1 MFSMWW
7 TRRKSIECVSGTQ
20 GLIMGL
26 QSDTFIS
33 DRAKPSLTCRC
44 QMGDNYKS
52 CACSLFMKR
61 QIAICDID
69 FVDGIAARDRCI
81 V

>member
-1 MFSMWW
+1 
-7 TRRKSIECVSGTQ
+7 
-20 GLIMGL
+20 
-26 QSDTFIS
+26 
-33 DRAKPSLTCRC
+33 LTCRC